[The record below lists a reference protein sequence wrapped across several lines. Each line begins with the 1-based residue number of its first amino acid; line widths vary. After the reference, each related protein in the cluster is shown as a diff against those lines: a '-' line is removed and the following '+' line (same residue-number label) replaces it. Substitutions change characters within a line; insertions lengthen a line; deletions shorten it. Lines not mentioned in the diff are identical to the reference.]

1 MKKLRI
7 LVIDDKPENIASA
20 IEQLENKYD
29 LTTTSSYE
37 EVKELLNDSI
47 WNDDEKEWQPCPPR
61 FDVVLTDL
69 FLPAVKSGERT
80 ADKREEHPYGLIFIL
95 MAIKAGVKMIG
106 IVSSQNH
113 HQNSFYHAIGDL
125 ISYTGGRPRE
135 YGQTLLHG
143 LCLYGTKRWNEV
155 LEELINYSR
164 K

>member
-1 MKKLRI
+1 MEKLKI
-7 LVIDDKPENIASA
+7 LVIDDKPENIASV
-20 IEQLENKYD
+20 IEQLKNKYD

-47 WNDDEKEWQPCPPR
+47 WNDDKNEWQPCPPK

-69 FLPAVKSGERT
+69 FLPAVKSGELMV
-80 ADKREEHPYGLIFIL
+80 DKSGEHPYGLIFIL

-125 ISYTGGRPRE
+125 INYTGGRPRE
-135 YGQTLLHG
+135 YGETILHG
-143 LCLYGTKRWNEV
+143 ICLSGTKRWNHV
-155 LEELINYSR
+155 LEELINCSR